1 MHIGIIFN
9 FAYVLLY
16 TFVSILDI
24 FREVP
29 FLFLEIS
36 INIVPLPYSKIKFR
50 SWSVHYIPVTRKSV
64 GAAVSVLQF
73 FNIGIILN
81 FAYVLT
87 LHLRKHSRHFQ
98 IGTIRLF
105 LEISDQYNVPLP
117 YSKIK
122 FSSWSVHYIPVTRK
136 SEGAAVAE

>member
-1 MHIGIIFN
+1 MHIGIILN

-16 TFVSILDI
+16 TFESILDI

-50 SWSVHYIPVTRKSV
+50 SWSVHYIPVTRKSE

-81 FAYVLT
+81 FAYVLLYTFGST
-87 LHLRKHSRHFQ
+87 LDIFRYVPF
-98 IGTIRLF
+98 LF
-105 LEISDQYNVPLP
+105 LEIWINIVPLP